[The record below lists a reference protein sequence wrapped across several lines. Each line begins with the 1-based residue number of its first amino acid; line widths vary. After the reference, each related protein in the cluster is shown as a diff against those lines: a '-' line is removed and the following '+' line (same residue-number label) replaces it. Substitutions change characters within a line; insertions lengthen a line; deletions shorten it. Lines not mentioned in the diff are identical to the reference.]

1 MASTGAVLRAV
12 RAGDPVRVLPN
23 LYASAL
29 HAESFA
35 VRVMATQL
43 WAPAGSAIGG
53 RAALFLQGA
62 TDKAPDTIDVV
73 VPYGR
78 HRAGAPWIRLHA
90 PRSPMPHQIL
100 GGVAVSLPEFALIR
114 AFVVA
119 PRHEEAELVYRA
131 IRSGVVRLPELV
143 DAMDGVARIPGRRR
157 LARLVLRAELGDESY
172 LEQRASTTVFTGG
185 AFADLLRQHRIVVEG
200 EAFRL
205 DYFDPQSRVAIEVDG
220 MASHA
225 NVLGKARDSRR
236 DALLATVGILTLRFT
251 YSDVMNRPGWCRRVA
266 LDVMAGR
273 RQRAA

>member
-1 MASTGAVLRAV
+1 MRAV

-43 WAPAGSAIGG
+43 WAPAGAAIGG

-73 VPYGR
+73 VPYGS
-78 HRAGAPWIRLHA
+78 HRAGASWMRLHA
-90 PRSPMPHQIL
+90 PRSPMPHHIVR
-100 GGVAVSLPEFALIR
+100 GMAVSLPEFALIR
-114 AFVVA
+114 AFVLA
-119 PRHEEAELVYRA
+119 PRHEKAELVYRA
-131 IRSGVVRLPELV
+131 IQSGVVRVEALV
-143 DAMDGVARIPGRRR
+143 DAMRVVARIPGRRR
-157 LARLVLRAELGDESY
+157 LERLALRAELGDESH
-172 LEQRASTTVFTGG
+172 LEERASTTVFTGA
-185 AFADLLRQHRIVVEG
+185 AFADLLRQHRVVVEG

-205 DYFDPQSRVAIEVDG
+205 DYFDPLSRVAFEVDG

-225 NVLGKARDSRR
+225 TPRGKARDSRR

-251 YSDVMNRPGWCRRVA
+251 YADVMNRPEWCRRVA
-266 LDVMAGR
+266 LDVMVGR
-273 RQRAA
+273 SHRAA